1 MKGVS
6 PVIATVLMVA
16 VAIAAAVV
24 FYSWIMST
32 TASTTTQA
40 SAQAGTIG
48 KYSLVIES
56 AKCSSTDTNAM
67 EFYIRNQS
75 DVSIDDNFTYIIQDA
90 SGKTVCT
97 DKVELNLPAHTVVD
111 ASIPHSSCTNISGE
125 KDQRVTLI
133 LKGPG
138 GIAVSTDQPITCT

>member
-40 SAQAGTIG
+40 SAKAGEIG

-56 AKCSSTDTNAM
+56 AKCSATAKELN
-67 EFYIRNQS
+67 FFLRNES
-75 DVSIDDNFTYIIQDA
+75 DVSLDANFTYVIKDA
-90 SGKTVCT
+90 SGATVGTSTVPISIGAHSVKEFTITDNGLANET
-97 DKVELNLPAHTVVD
+97 DK
-111 ASIPHSSCTNISGE
+111 
-125 KDQRVTLI
+125 RVTLI
-133 LKGPG
+133 LHGPS

>member
-40 SAQAGTIG
+40 SAKAGEIG

-56 AKCSSTDTNAM
+56 AKCDSSAHTLT
-67 EFYIRNQS
+67 FYLRNES
-75 DVSIDDNFTYIIQDA
+75 DVSLDANFTYIIKDS
-90 SGKTVCT
+90 SGATVGTGTSPISINAHDVKNFTIT
-97 DKVELNLPAHTVVD
+97 DTGL
-111 ASIPHSSCTNISGE
+111 SSE
-125 KDQRVTLI
+125 KDKRVTLI
-133 LKGPG
+133 LRGPS

>member
-48 KYSLVIES
+48 KYSLRIES
-56 AKCSSTDTNAM
+56 AECNTDSNTITLW
-67 EFYIRNQS
+67 IRNES
-75 DVSIDDNFTYIIQDA
+75 DVDINANFTYLVTDT
-90 SGKTVCT
+90 SGATVAT
-97 DKVELNLPAHTVVD
+97 GTH
-111 ASIPHSSCTNISGE
+111 NISISSHEVKKESITDNDIHGE
-125 KDQRVTLI
+125 TNKRITIVLR
-133 LKGPG
+133 GPN
-138 GIAVSTDQPITCT
+138 GIAVSTDQPITCVGS

>member
-40 SAQAGTIG
+40 SAQAGEIG
-48 KYSLVIES
+48 KYSLRIES
-56 AKCSSTDTNAM
+56 AQCSADNNTISI
-67 EFYIRNQS
+67 YLRNES
-75 DVSIDDNFTYIIQDA
+75 DVSLDANFTYIITDS
-90 SGKTVCT
+90 SGATVGT
-97 DKVELNLPAHTVVD
+97 GTEPISIGAHEVKSFTIDNDNL
-111 ASIPHSSCTNISGE
+111 SGE
-125 KDQRVTLI
+125 KDKRVTI
-133 LKGPG
+133 VLKGPS

>member
-48 KYSLVIES
+48 KYTLRIES
-56 AKCSSTDTNAM
+56 AECNADGNYMRFFIRNESDVDINADFTYTITDTSGATVATGVKKDLFIGAHQDKSVTLDDVNAL
-67 EFYIRNQS
+67 S
-75 DVSIDDNFTYIIQDA
+75 
-90 SGKTVCT
+90 K
-97 DKVELNLPAHTVVD
+97 
-111 ASIPHSSCTNISGE
+111 E
-125 KDQRVTLI
+125 KDKRVTLV
-133 LKGPG
+133 LRGPS
-138 GIAVSTDQPITCT
+138 GIAVSTDQPITCVGK

>member
-40 SAQAGTIG
+40 SAQAGNIG

-56 AKCSSTDTNAM
+56 AKCTADSNQIT
-67 EFYIRNQS
+67 FYLRNQS
-75 DVSIDDNFTYIIQDA
+75 DVSLDANFTYIIKDA
-90 SGKTVCT
+90 SGATVGTGTTSISINAHEVKNFTIT
-97 DKVELNLPAHTVVD
+97 DTG
-111 ASIPHSSCTNISGE
+111 IGGE
-125 KDQRVTLI
+125 KDKRVTLI
-133 LKGPG
+133 LRGPD

>member
-40 SAQAGTIG
+40 SAKAGEIG

-56 AKCSSTDTNAM
+56 AECNAEGNYVRIYM
-67 EFYIRNQS
+67 RNES
-75 DVSIDDNFTYIIQDA
+75 DVKVDANFTYIIQSSSGAVLDTNTIPVTIDA
-90 SGKTVCT
+90 KQVKSIDLNKTYGVT
-97 DKVELNLPAHTVVD
+97 TLPSNQRITV
-111 ASIPHSSCTNISGE
+111 
-125 KDQRVTLI
+125 I
-133 LKGPG
+133 LRGPS